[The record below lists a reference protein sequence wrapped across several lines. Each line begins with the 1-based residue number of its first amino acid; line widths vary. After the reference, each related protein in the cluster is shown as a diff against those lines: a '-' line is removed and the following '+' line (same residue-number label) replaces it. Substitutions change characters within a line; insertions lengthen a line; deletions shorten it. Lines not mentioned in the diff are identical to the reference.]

1 MSRFIQP
8 REDGKKGKEPK
19 RTPPPKPGKY
29 TGDDLEKARNVPSPR
44 GV

>member
-8 REDGKKGKEPK
+8 GKERKEKEPK
-19 RTPPPKPGKY
+19 RTPPPRPGKY
-29 TGDDLEKARNVPSPR
+29 TGDDLEKAKSVPSPR